1 MEVDDF
7 SALYPIGVVKNLT
20 GLSERR
26 LRYYEEQGLVH
37 PQRTP
42 GGQRLYAPADVDRLK
57 WIKDLR
63 DRGLSLSAVREV
75 LARQQSGLSAQEAVL
90 AVAAWAADFEARDDD
105 VKARFRPPAQT
116 PPLYAQPRAEP
127 EGWRGRERHRQGGE
141 RK

>member
-1 MEVDDF
+1 MDVGDF
-7 SALYPIGVVKNLT
+7 SPLYPIGVVKNLT

-26 LRYYEEQGLVH
+26 LRYYEAEGLVH

-42 GGQRLYAPADVDRLK
+42 GGQRLYSPADVELLK
-57 WIKDLR
+57 WIKELR
-63 DRGLSLSAVREV
+63 EKGLGLNAVREV
-75 LARQQSGLSAQEAVL
+75 LARQQSGLSPREAVL

-127 EGWRGRERHRQGGE
+127 EGWRGRERRRTGGE
-141 RK
+141 KK